1 MQPFDLLIIAL
12 ATWYAS
18 YCISKKDGPLKV
30 FAHVRSLFPLG
41 GLTACIVCLSVW
53 VAVGMYVLTLVFAPA
68 AQIIGMAGA
77 AILLHRFTGGDLV

>member
-18 YCISKKDGPLKV
+18 YCISKKDGPFKV
-30 FAHVRSLFPLG
+30 FAHVRTLLPLG

-53 VAVGMYVLTLVFAPA
+53 VAALLYALALVYAPA
-68 AQIIGMAGA
+68 VQVIGMAGA